1 MVGCRAASDSCAGI
15 PSLKR
20 IWSRVRLR
28 SRVRVRRRILKTGN
42 SITFIQNAKSS
53 SYSNCRVHSR
63 QLIILAETRRR
74 ADIYINSKDVIN
86 RMRAFEC
93 SSALDPTFCWSVSK
107 RWPNFTEALVTQ
119 DWFLEEEQGISSG
132 TVQENV
138 EYTEQCWKKPCWASS
153 GHSIKMFH
161 TEESRFRLSAGET
174 FVLNAA
180 VAFECGVISKAL
192 KDRYRTTFTLPHSIC
207 GYG

>member
-1 MVGCRAASDSCAGI
+1 MVGCRAASDSCASPL
-15 PSLKR
+15 PSLR

-93 SSALDPTFCWSVSK
+93 GSALDPTFCWNVSK

-138 EYTEQCWKKPCWASS
+138 EYTEQCWKKPCWGEQRS
-153 GHSIKMFH
+153 FH
-161 TEESRFRLSAGET
+161 KN
-174 FVLNAA
+174 VP
-180 VAFECGVISKAL
+180 
-192 KDRYRTTFTLPHSIC
+192 YRRVQV
-207 GYG
+207 